1 VRTKTT
7 SSQDFAFRR
16 TELFDERKISPER
29 RVELIRLAIKSMD
42 YTQVLDVSEFLDAA
56 TFYGMVAVVSPKGV
70 VKEVAKRDKGL

>member
-1 VRTKTT
+1 
-7 SSQDFAFRR
+7 
-16 TELFDERKISPER
+16 
-29 RVELIRLAIKSMD
+29 MD